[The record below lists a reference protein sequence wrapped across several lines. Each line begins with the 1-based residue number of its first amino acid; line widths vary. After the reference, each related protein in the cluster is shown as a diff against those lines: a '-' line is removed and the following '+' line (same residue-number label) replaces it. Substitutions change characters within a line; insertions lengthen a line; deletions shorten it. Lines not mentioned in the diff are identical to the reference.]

1 MTKSITCNF
10 TGKDCSWSA
19 ESTRNDDEELMSMV
33 KEHVL
38 AEHKEIEWNPKN
50 IEGIK
55 SLIKVTKRFWWW
67 G

>member
-1 MTKSITCNF
+1 MTKTISCNF
-10 TGKDCSWSA
+10 TGKDCIWSA
-19 ESTRNDDEELMSMV
+19 ESTRNDDEELMSMM

-38 AEHKEIEWNPKN
+38 AEHKEIELNPEN
-50 IEGIK
+50 ITNIK

>member
-1 MTKSITCNF
+1 MTKSISCNF

-33 KEHVL
+33 KDHVL

-50 IEGIK
+50 VEGIK